1 MALSGAVPSLRRT
14 LAALRGALG
23 FCTRLPVGR
32 DDAAWTAF
40 TRKPAVLPIVG
51 FVAGLLIA
59 LPLLAPLPART
70 AGFLFVCGV
79 VAVTGITHLD
89 GVADCGDAAVV
100 HGDAA
105 DRRAVLR
112 DADLGVGGTVAV
124 GLVLLGLWTA
134 GTALATLPARALLVV
149 VAAEVGAK
157 ASMAILAAAGTPAH
171 DGLGAALAADARPR
185 AAAVPL
191 LLGLPA
197 ALLGW
202 PRIGSTIAAVAG
214 ALFGAALVF
223 AWARR
228 TLGGVSGDVLGAT
241 NEVARIVALHAG
253 VVAWSSTGVVTWT
266 PW

>member
-1 MALSGAVPSLRRT
+1 MRAADRLGRIPT
-14 LAALRGALG
+14 ALRGALG
-23 FCTRLPVGR
+23 FCTRLPIGR
-32 DDAAWTAF
+32 DDAAWAAF
-40 TRKPAVLPIVG
+40 TRTPDVLPIVG
-51 FVAGLLIA
+51 VVVGVLIA
-59 LPLLAPLPART
+59 LPLLAPLPPT
-70 AGFLFVCGV
+70 TVGFLFVCGV

-100 HGDAA
+100 HGDRA
-105 DRRAVLR
+105 DRRAVLH

-134 GTALATLPARALLVV
+134 GTALATLPTRALLVV

-157 ASMAILAAAGTPAH
+157 AGMAVLVAVGSPAH
-171 DGLGAALAADARPR
+171 EGLGATLAADTR
-185 AAAVPL
+185 AGAAVVPL
-191 LLGLPA
+191 LLASLA

-202 PRIGSTIAAVAG
+202 PRVGPTIAAVAG
-214 ALFGAALVF
+214 ALLGAGFVF

-241 NEVARIVALHAG
+241 NEVVRIVALHAG
-253 VVAWSSTGVVTWT
+253 LIVWSNGGVVAWT